1 MIFINSNEQSLII
14 GISFHVFKSSK
25 ITDKVGRFGV
35 DSEIAE
41 FQMVAFFLQRHVEIV
56 ANLPSVQDRR
66 SVQVEVIIDQ
76 NATATENRIA
86 IIIVS
91 WWN

>member
-1 MIFINSNEQSLII
+1 
-14 GISFHVFKSSK
+14 
-25 ITDKVGRFGV
+25 
-35 DSEIAE
+35 
-41 FQMVAFFLQRHVEIV
+41 MVAFFLQRHVEIV